1 MRSTWE
7 ARQSGRPGAEA
18 HGKIHGGRAMP
29 EAVLYSTG
37 KPDHAGGPP
46 RGSTYT
52 CKAVSAGGLVVI
64 HGKPDR
70 AGGPVMNM
78 PSKLME
84 AGPCRRPSR
93 GQGGKPDRAGGPM
106 TYQIKRTWTTAPGGE
121 LCGGRSHEIDL
132 PGWACKSTRDQ
143 PL

>member
-1 MRSTWE
+1 MIKYRLRYTE
-7 ARQSGRPGAEA
+7 AGLCRRP
-18 HGKIHGGRAMP
+18 
-29 EAVLYSTG
+29 YS
-37 KPDHAGGPP
+37 
-46 RGSTYT
+46 RGQGSPSRGETHHQDLPIFGSQRT
-52 CKAVSAGGLVVI
+52 PAAVSCV

-70 AGGPVMNM
+70 AGGPLMNM

-84 AGPCRRPSR
+84 AGPRRRPSR

-106 TYQIKRTWTTAPGGE
+106 TYQIKRTWTTAPAGE
-121 LCGGRSHEIDL
+121 LCGGRSHEIGL